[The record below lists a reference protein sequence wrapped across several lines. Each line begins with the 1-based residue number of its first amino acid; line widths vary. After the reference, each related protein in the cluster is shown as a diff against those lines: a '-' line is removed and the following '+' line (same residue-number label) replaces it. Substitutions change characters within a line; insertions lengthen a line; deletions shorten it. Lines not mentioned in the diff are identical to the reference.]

1 MTAGD
6 QASLATLLA
15 PGVEVERPSLYAA
28 LALGFESEI
37 LHFYLSLNI

>member
-6 QASLATLLA
+6 QASLATLA
-15 PGVEVERPSLYAA
+15 PRVEVERPSLYAA